1 MKDKN
6 IQAIGW
12 DIGILGVLSVFLFV
26 KYSQL
31 EQQIFHEPFAIAAM
45 IGWIFI
51 GCDFIVQIQKGTR
64 KKKQGETTAIGEVR
78 QLVLL
83 DEEGRPIKTWDMAGR
98 VSLIIGKKNKEE
110 NVDVDL
116 SDCAYSALIEDCHAV
131 LNYSSGSWF
140 VEDLSLE
147 NGIRIKKVEDGR
159 CYQVMK
165 RPCKVL
171 AGDVLY
177 IANTKLL
184 LT

>member
-12 DIGILGVLSVFLFV
+12 DIGILGILSIFLLITYF
-26 KYSQL
+26 QL
-31 EQQIFHEPFAIAAM
+31 KQRILHEPFAIVAI
-45 IGWIFI
+45 IGWLFV
-51 GCDFIVQIQKGTR
+51 GCDLIIQIQKGTR
-64 KKKQGETTAIGEVR
+64 KKKREEITAIGEVR

-83 DEEGRPIKTWDMAGR
+83 DEAGRPIKTWDMAGR
-98 VSLIIGKKNKEE
+98 VSLVIGKKNKEE

-147 NGIRIKKVEDGR
+147 NGIRIKKVEDGI

-171 AGDVLY
+171 AGDILY
-177 IANTKLL
+177 IANTKIL

>member
-1 MKDKN
+1 MKDRN

-12 DIGILGVLSVFLFV
+12 DIGILFILSIFLLI
-26 KYSQL
+26 KYLQL
-31 EQQIFHEPFAIAAM
+31 EQRILHEPLSIGAM
-45 IGWIFI
+45 IGFIFSGI
-51 GCDFIVQIQKGTR
+51 DLIVQIQKGTR
-64 KKKQGETTAIGEVR
+64 KENQGKITTIGEVR
-78 QLVLL
+78 MLVLL
-83 DEEGRPIKTWDMAGR
+83 DEEGRPIKTWDMAGK
-98 VSLIIGKKNKEE
+98 VSLVIGKKNKEE
-110 NVDVDL
+110 SVDVDL

-140 VEDLSLE
+140 VEDLSLK
-147 NGIRIKKVEDGR
+147 NGIRIKKVEDGL

-171 AGDVLY
+171 AGDILY